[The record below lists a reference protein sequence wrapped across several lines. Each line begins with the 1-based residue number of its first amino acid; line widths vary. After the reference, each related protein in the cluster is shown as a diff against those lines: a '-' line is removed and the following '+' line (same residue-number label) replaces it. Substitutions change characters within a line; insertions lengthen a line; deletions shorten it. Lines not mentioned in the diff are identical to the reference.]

1 MRKRLF
7 GHKSYNSARSGVS
20 LFIQRNYKNLI
31 GEYKDSNQM
40 HSNINKLQ
48 IRFLREN
55 NLEYIKKLDDKSADY
70 NANVIQDNWDK
81 FVLWLNNNK

>member
-1 MRKRLF
+1 MRKQLF

-20 LFIQRNYKNLI
+20 LFIQSNYKHLV
-31 GEYKDSNQM
+31 GDYKDSNQM

-70 NANVIQDNWDK
+70 NANIIQDNWDK
-81 FVLWLNNNK
+81 FVLWLNDNK